1 VDHDRVR
8 DAIGLIYDA
17 ALDSSLWMH
26 ALGGLTELFGAS
38 GCSLFLIRK
47 QSLSVPLSYF
57 QGLPENAQVE
67 YSARYSTLEPGMPFI
82 FAHPHT
88 PIVTDLMWI
97 DERGIDVDEFY
108 DWLERKVGIRYR
120 LGAQIVNTADLCGL
134 AALQY
139 PKRHGP
145 PTESEIKLLEMLLPH
160 LRRAVR
166 ISSEMSELKNGFRAA
181 HDLLNALSVGVIL
194 LNRAGRAMFLNRMAE
209 DIVAGSDGFSLD
221 RSGCPRAARP
231 QEARDLARAIA
242 DAARSLGSPDVSPGG
257 ALRVT
262 RTSGLQPFEILVSPV
277 SDGREALGLGES
289 PTVMLFLVDPE
300 RRPELPSV
308 PLQRLFGLTPA
319 EARLVSVLARSGSC
333 KCAAESLGIAESTAR
348 QVLKT
353 VFRKTN
359 THSQSDLLRLVLESP
374 VARVRPAT
382 SGSRTQRR
390 ARAR

>member
-1 VDHDRVR
+1 
-8 DAIGLIYDA
+8 
-17 ALDSSLWMH
+17 
-26 ALGGLTELFGAS
+26 
-38 GCSLFLIRK
+38 
-47 QSLSVPLSYF
+47 
-57 QGLPENAQVE
+57 
-67 YSARYSTLEPGMPFI
+67 
-82 FAHPHT
+82 
-88 PIVTDLMWI
+88 
-97 DERGIDVDEFY
+97 
-108 DWLERKVGIRYR
+108 
-120 LGAQIVNTADLCGL
+120 VNTADLCGL

-308 PLQRLFGLTPA
+308 PLQRLFWPHSSRSPAGFSARAIGFMQVRGREPRHRRKHGASGSEDGLSQDQHPFA
-319 EARLVSVLARSGSC
+319 IRPLEARP
-333 KCAAESLGIAESTAR
+333 GIARGQSAAR
-348 QVLKT
+348 Y
-353 VFRKTN
+353 FR
-359 THSQSDLLRLVLESP
+359 
-374 VARVRPAT
+374 VANAAT
-382 SGSRTQRR
+382 SPSPMKDVPANQR
-390 ARAR
+390 